1 MKGSI
6 RHSSRASRALPIRAT
21 GFLARLRSLAFLGG
35 VLLVGLACMPRPG
48 WSQATPKALPG
59 GITLVDVTAR
69 MHLSLPSLSNLP
81 SAQTLQ
87 KPIAS
92 GEYSLEFA
100 RQVLIPAIGGFV
112 AAGDLDGSGYPDLYV
127 VVPGGSN
134 LFFRNLRN
142 GTFVDTTKKA
152 GAPGTGSDLSATFA
166 DYDHS
171 GHASLFVSGLGG
183 VTVYHNNGDG
193 TFTDVTEKTGL
204 KRTPGELATSALLFD
219 AEDNGTPDLFVTVY
233 TDLNAPPTKPSFLF
247 PNDFA
252 NARSHLYHNQGDG
265 TFREINV
272 ADSLDEN
279 PGRTRQA
286 LAADFGHSG
295 RLDLLLLR
303 DNKPPALFRNKGQG
317 TFEDQ
322 TWQAGGENWKYAYV
336 DGQLSDF
343 NHDGKLDVALWSTIG
358 NEVLI
363 NQGDGKF
370 EQEKTFPIIFAA
382 NRPFGFHGATADL
395 KADGYDDLLVVD
407 NNGEWH
413 YIVNHRGRF
422 GLAQLTLQPV
432 AAQAKGDR
440 GQSVFPNLSCLV
452 PVRVQKS
459 GKVVL
464 IGVRTN
470 GQLIALEAHQNQ
482 KTPPSHPSH
491 N

>member
-1 MKGSI
+1 MKGPI
-6 RHSSRASRALPIRAT
+6 RHSSQASQAHPVRAT
-21 GFLARLRSLAFLGG
+21 GFVARLGSLILLGG
-35 VLLVGLACMPRPG
+35 MLLLGVVCMPRPC
-48 WSQATPKALPG
+48 WSQPTPKLLP
-59 GITLVDVTAR
+59 GITLVDVSAR
-69 MHLSLPSLSNLP
+69 MHLSLPALSNPP

-87 KPIAS
+87 KPIAP

-100 RQVLIPAIGGFV
+100 RRVLIPAIGGFV

-127 VVPGGSN
+127 VVPGGLN
-134 LFFRNLRN
+134 HFFRNLRN
-142 GTFVDTTKKA
+142 GTFVDKTREA
-152 GAPGTGSDLSATFA
+152 GAPGTGSDLFATFA

-171 GHASLFVSGLGG
+171 GHASLFVAGFGG

-193 TFTDVTEKTGL
+193 SFTDVTEKTGI
-204 KRTPGELATSALLFD
+204 KRMPGELATSALLFD
-219 AEDNGTPDLFVTVY
+219 AEGNGTPDLLVTVY
-233 TDLNAPPTKPSFLF
+233 TDLNTPPKKPSFLF

-252 NARSHLYHNQGDG
+252 SARSHLYHNQGDG
-265 TFREINV
+265 TFREMNV

-279 PGRTRQA
+279 PGRTRKA

-303 DNKPPALFRNKGQG
+303 DNKPPVLFRNKGRG

-343 NHDGKLDVALWSTIG
+343 DHDGKLDIALWSTIG

-363 NQGDGKF
+363 NQGEGKF
-370 EQEKTFPIIFAA
+370 EQEKTFPIVFAA

-395 KADGYDDLLVVD
+395 KADGYEDLLVVD

-413 YIVNHRGRF
+413 YIVNHRGKF
-422 GLAQLTLQPV
+422 ALAQLKLESAGT
-432 AAQAKGDR
+432 QAKAEG
-440 GQSVFPNLSCLV
+440 GKSVFPDLSCLV

-464 IGVRTN
+464 IGVGRD
-470 GQLIALEAHQNQ
+470 GQLVAFEARQQQ
-482 KTPPSHPSH
+482 KTPTRHPTQ